1 MNVIAIIET
10 FAAFVIAIVIHESGH
25 AGMAKVL
32 GDSSPASAGRLSL
45 NPARHL
51 APIGTVVAVVLSF
64 APIYAGIGWGKPVR
78 VDALR
83 MRVGPNLGIIL
94 VALAGPVANLV
105 LGLAFAMGVTFIPGF
120 YRLTNTLTAITNPAT
135 GRCPSP
141 IFGQALEHCLADI
154 QPAYLLRI
162 EQFLII
168 LALTNIVIAF
178 INVIPLHPLDGYN
191 VLFALLPNDQ
201 AVALR
206 RWEPNMEAIV
216 LVLFFVIPVLFRFL
230 GLSVEPAS
238 FFRGLAGAVVVR
250 IIGPGADIALNPLV
264 SP

>member
-1 MNVIAIIET
+1 VINVIAVLET
-10 FAAFVIAIVIHESGH
+10 FAAFVIAIVIHECGH

-51 APIGTVVAVVLSF
+51 APIGTVVAVVLAF
-64 APIYAGIGWGKPVR
+64 LPIPAAIGWGKPVR

-83 MRVGPNLGIIL
+83 MRVGPNLGMIL
-94 VALAGPVANLV
+94 VALAGPAFNFLI
-105 LGLAFAMGVTFIPGF
+105 GAALAISITFIPG
-120 YRLTNTLTAITNPAT
+120 YYGLTSRLADVVNSAT
-135 GRCPSP
+135 GPCSRVLSP
-141 IFGQALEHCLADI
+141 QRLQECLATF
-154 QPAYLLRI
+154 QPGYLLRI

-168 LALTNIVIAF
+168 LAIANIVIAF
-178 INVIPLHPLDGYN
+178 INVIPLHPLDGYD

-201 AVALR
+201 AVAFR
-206 RWEPNMEAIV
+206 RWEPSMEAIV

-238 FFRGLAGAVVVR
+238 FFNELARGVVTKIAGDATILAF
-250 IIGPGADIALNPLV
+250 AL
-264 SP
+264 

>member
-1 MNVIAIIET
+1 MINVIAVVET
-10 FAAFVIAIVIHESGH
+10 FIAFVIAIAIHECGH

-32 GDSSPASAGRLSL
+32 GDSSPESAGRLSI

-51 APIGTVVAVVLSF
+51 APIGTLVAMVLSF
-64 APIYAGIGWGKPVR
+64 WPIYAAIGWGKPVR

-94 VALAGPVANLV
+94 VALAGPAFNL
-105 LGLAFAMGVTFIPGF
+105 LIGAALAVSVNLIPGY
-120 YRLTNTLTAITNPAT
+120 YRLTHILTEVGNPAT
-135 GRCPSP
+135 GECSIIRPP
-141 IFGQALEHCLADI
+141 HELQGCLATY
-154 QPAYLLRI
+154 QPGYLLRI

-168 LALTNIVIAF
+168 LAIANIVIAF

-201 AVALR
+201 AVSFR

-216 LVLFFVIPVLFRFL
+216 LVLFFVIPYLFRILNLPFE
-230 GLSVEPAS
+230 EPAS
-238 FFRGLAGAVVVR
+238 FFNGLATDMVIKIAGAGTVL
-250 IIGPGADIALNPLV
+250 AFAL
-264 SP
+264 